1 MVFIK
6 IFDHNNLVYFLLLF
20 IVWCSQYETLCVV
33 SAIYGPSSSA
43 LCGGVIV
50 YFMTGPELVWDRK
63 NQLNVTIIAEEK
75 NLTIADISQ
84 REDSLKI
91 K

>member
-1 MVFIK
+1 MEFKWRITKLRTQNFFLKIFQCYYMVFKK

-43 LCGGVIV
+43 LCGGVIE
-50 YFMTGPELVWDRK
+50 YILHDRQVQ
-63 NQLNVTIIAEEK
+63 N
-75 NLTIADISQ
+75 
-84 REDSLKI
+84 
-91 K
+91 

>member
-1 MVFIK
+1 MENYKIENSKLFLENISMLLHGFQK

-43 LCGGVIV
+43 LCGGVIE
-50 YFMTGPELVWDRK
+50 YILHD
-63 NQLNVTIIAEEK
+63 
-75 NLTIADISQ
+75 
-84 REDSLKI
+84 
-91 K
+91 